1 MAKIFQSKKPRR
13 RKVTPKPSGLGLPP
27 AEHKKN
33 EEEYAR
39 SAKAFFRGVEDDA
52 SGSRCELAFEKLLN
66 GVSYAGMAEAEAKR
80 AGKSG
85 SEFAKQTFEAVKQF
99 KLTCRV
105 K

>member
-1 MAKIFQSKKPRR
+1 MFEKKTAPKRR
-13 RKVTPKPSGLGLPP
+13 RKKTPP
-27 AEHKKN
+27 APPAPKAESPGDYEKN
-33 EEEYAR
+33 
-39 SAKAFFRGVEDDA
+39 AKTFFRGAAEAVSENKCD
-52 SGSRCELAFEKLLN
+52 LAFEKLLN

-80 AGKSG
+80 TGKSG

>member
-1 MAKIFQSKKPRR
+1 MPLFQKSPAPKRR
-13 RKVTPKPSGLGLPP
+13 RKKTPSAPP
-27 AEHKKN
+27 APKVEAPSDYEKN
-33 EEEYAR
+33 AQT
-39 SAKAFFRGVEDDA
+39 FFRGAAADVSENKCD
-52 SGSRCELAFEKLLN
+52 LAFEKLLN

-80 AGKSG
+80 AGKTG

>member
-52 SGSRCELAFEKLLN
+52 SGSRCELAFGKLLN
-66 GVSYAGMAEAEAKR
+66 GISYAGMAEAEAK
-80 AGKSG
+80 GHGGTG
-85 SEFAKQTFEAVKQF
+85 SEYAKQTLSAVKTF
-99 KLTCRV
+99 KAACKV
-105 K
+105 V